1 MNQDLLA
8 ILDSIERDKGIKKEI
23 LIKAIEFALISAAR
37 KKIGKHITDIKVE
50 FNSETGDFKV
60 FGPDGAELSGDFGRI
75 SAQTAK
81 QVIIQKIREAERD
94 VVFDEYQHKVN
105 DIASGSVHRF
115 EKGSIVVDLGRAEG
129 ILPRREL
136 PPDEEYRQ
144 GDRIKALILG
154 VKKTPKGPEILL
166 SRTNPGLVKRLFEL
180 EVPEIYEGIVEIK
193 SVSREAG
200 RRSKIA
206 VYSKDDK
213 VDPVGACVGM
223 RGQRVKNIV
232 RELGGEKI
240 DIIRWGIDTGEFISS
255 SLSPAE
261 ISSVRVSEANKRA
274 EVIVADDQL
283 SLAIGKKG
291 QNVRLAAKL
300 TGWNIDIR
308 SKGEIEKV
316 KEISISEIEG
326 VGAKTEKALK
336 KTGFKTAGDI
346 AAADVKALTKA
357 EGVGKKTAEKIM
369 KSVKE
374 LLEKKVH
381 EARDIKNKEKKAKE
395 EAEKLEKAEQAQAE
409 EAEVQGGEEEEIE
422 ETKDSGDPG
431 DIEETGESKEKS

>member
-8 ILDSIERDKGIKKEI
+8 VLDYIEREKGIKKDI
-23 LIKAIEFALISAAR
+23 LIKAIESALISAAR
-37 KKIGKHITDIKVE
+37 RNLGKHVTDIKVE
-50 FNSETGDFKV
+50 FDSQTGDFKV
-60 FGPDGAELSGDFGRI
+60 FRPDGKEVSGDFGRI

-94 VVFDEYQHKVN
+94 VVFEEYQHKVN

-115 EKGSIVVDLGRAEG
+115 EKGLIIVDLGRVEG
-129 ILPRREL
+129 ILPKREI
-136 PPDEEYRQ
+136 PPNEEYRQ
-144 GDRIKALILG
+144 GDRIKALVVE
-154 VKKTPKGPEILL
+154 VKKAAKGPEILL
-166 SRTNPGLVKRLFEL
+166 SRNSPGLVKRLFEL

-200 RRSKIA
+200 DRSKIA

-240 DIIRWGIDTGEFISS
+240 DIVRWSVNIGDFISA

-261 ISSVRVSEANKRA
+261 IMSVKTNESEKRA

-300 TGWNIDIR
+300 TSWNIDIR
-308 SKGEIEKV
+308 SKSEIDEV
-316 KEISISEIEG
+316 KEVSIGEVKGIG
-326 VGAKTEKALK
+326 PKTEKLLIKA
-336 KTGFKTAGDI
+336 GFNTLGKIVKLDIKDLTAIKGI
-346 AAADVKALTKA
+346 
-357 EGVGKKTAEKIM
+357 GKKTSEKIL
-369 KSVKE
+369 KAAKE
-374 LLEKKVH
+374 LMKEKVH
-381 EARDIKNKEKKAKE
+381 EVRDKKNKENKPQPQKQE
-395 EAEKLEKAEQAQAE
+395 EQAKPAE
-409 EAEVQGGEEEEIE
+409 
-422 ETKDSGDPG
+422 D
-431 DIEETGESKEKS
+431 

>member
-1 MNQDLLA
+1 MNQELLT

-23 LIKAIEFALISAAR
+23 LVKAIESALMSAAR
-37 KKIGKHITDIKVE
+37 KKLGKHIMDIKVE
-50 FNSETGDFKV
+50 FDQETGEFKV
-60 FGPDGAELSGDFGRI
+60 FGPDGQELSGDFGRI

-94 VVFDEYQHKVN
+94 VVFVEYQGKVN

-115 EKGSIVVDLGRAEG
+115 EKGAIVVDLGRAEG
-129 ILPRREL
+129 ILPRREVSAN
-136 PPDEEYRQ
+136 EEYRQ
-144 GDRIKALILG
+144 GDRIKALIMD
-154 VKKTPKGPEILL
+154 VRKTPKGPEIML

-193 SVSREAG
+193 FVSREPG
-200 RRSKIA
+200 DRSKIA

-232 RELGGEKI
+232 RELGGERI
-240 DIIRWGIDTGEFISS
+240 DIIRWSIDMGEFICS

-261 ISSVRVSEANKRA
+261 ISSVKTFESEKRA

-283 SLAIGKKG
+283 SLAIGKRG

-308 SKGEIEKV
+308 SKSEMEEVNQVSVGEID
-316 KEISISEIEG
+316 G
-326 VGAKTEKALK
+326 VGAKTEKALIK
-336 KTGFKTAGDI
+336 AGFKIAGQI
-346 AAADVKALTKA
+346 AKLNIKELTEVK
-357 EGVGKKTAEKIM
+357 GVGKKTAEKILV
-369 KSVKE
+369 SVKK

-381 EARDIKNKEKKAKE
+381 EVRDKKNKEKRKMREKQE
-395 EAEKLEKAEQAQAE
+395 TEKREAEKQA
-409 EAEVQGGEEEEIE
+409 IE
-422 ETKDSGDPG
+422 GKD
-431 DIEETGESKEKS
+431 KE

>member
-1 MNQDLLA
+1 MNQELLT
-8 ILDSIERDKGIKKEI
+8 ILDSIERDKGIKKDI
-23 LIKAIEFALISAAR
+23 LIKAIESALISAAR
-37 KKIGKHITDIKVE
+37 KKLGKHIMDIKVE
-50 FNSETGDFKV
+50 FDRDTGDFKV
-60 FGPDGAELSGDFGRI
+60 FGPDGEQVGEDFGRI

-94 VVFDEYQHKVN
+94 VVFEEYQGKVN

-115 EKGSIVVDLGRAEG
+115 EKGVIIVDLGRAEG
-129 ILPRREL
+129 ILPRREISAS
-136 PPDEEYRQ
+136 EEYRQ
-144 GDRIKALILG
+144 GDRIKALILE
-154 VKKTPKGPEILL
+154 VKKTPKGPEIML

-180 EVPEIYEGIVEIK
+180 EVPEIYEGIVDIK

-200 RRSKIA
+200 DRSKVA

-223 RGQRVKNIV
+223 RGQRVKSIV

-240 DIIRWGIDTGEFISS
+240 DIVRWSNDTTEFISAG
-255 SLSPAE
+255 LSPAE
-261 ISSVRVSEANKRA
+261 ISSVRLNEAEKRA

-308 SKGEIEKV
+308 SKTEIDKLSQIPIG
-316 KEISISEIEG
+316 KIQG
-326 VGAKTEKALK
+326 VGPKTAKALIK
-336 KTGFKTAGDI
+336 AGFKTTGDI
-346 AAADVKALTKA
+346 SKTDVKKLTKV
-357 EGVGKKTAEKIM
+357 EGVGKKTAEKIL
-369 KSVKE
+369 KSAKE

-381 EARDIKNKEKKAKE
+381 EVRGKKVKENAAKE
-395 EAEKLEKAEQAQAE
+395 HLRKDAKIEPKTQKLKRTE
-409 EAEVQGGEEEEIE
+409 E
-422 ETKDSGDPG
+422 
-431 DIEETGESKEKS
+431 

>member
-1 MNQDLLA
+1 MNQELLT

-23 LIKAIEFALISAAR
+23 LIRAIESALVSAAR
-37 KKIGKHITDIKVE
+37 KKLGKHIMDIKVE
-50 FNSETGDFKV
+50 FDKETGEFKV
-60 FGPDGAELSGDFGRI
+60 FTPEGEEMSGGFGRI

-94 VVFDEYQHKVN
+94 VVFEEYQHKVN

-115 EKGSIVVDLGRAEG
+115 EKGVIVVDLGRAEG
-129 ILPRREL
+129 VLPRREV
-136 PPDEEYRQ
+136 PHGEEYRQ
-144 GDRIKALILG
+144 GDRIKALIME
-154 VKKTPKGPEILL
+154 VNKTPRGPEILL
-166 SRTNPGLVKRLFEL
+166 SRTTPGLVRRLFEL

-200 RRSKIA
+200 NRSKIA
-206 VYSKDDK
+206 VYSKDEK

-240 DIIRWGIDTGEFISS
+240 DIIRWSVDIGGFISA

-261 ISSVRVSEANKRA
+261 ISSIRVNEAEKRA

-308 SKGEIEKV
+308 SKSEIEKLQGIPIGKV
-316 KEISISEIEG
+316 EG
-326 VGAKTEKALK
+326 IGPKTEKSLK
-336 KTGFKTAGDI
+336 KAGFKTTGDI
-346 AAADVKALTKA
+346 SSADIKALTKV
-357 EGVGKKTAEKIM
+357 EGIGKKTAEKILRSAKGLM
-369 KSVKE
+369 E
-374 LLEKKVH
+374 EKVH
-381 EARDIKNKEKKAKE
+381 EVREKKTREKRAKEEKEKKDK
-395 EAEKLEKAEQAQAE
+395 
-409 EAEVQGGEEEEIE
+409 EEEE
-422 ETKDSGDPG
+422 KD
-431 DIEETGESKEKS
+431 KK

>member
-1 MNQDLLA
+1 MNQELLS

-23 LIKAIEFALISAAR
+23 LVKAIESALISAAR
-37 KKIGKHITDIKVE
+37 KNLGKHVEDIKVE
-50 FNSETGDFKV
+50 FDSLTGDFKV
-60 FGPDGAELSGDFGRI
+60 FTAEGNEVSGDFGRI

-94 VVFDEYQHKVN
+94 VLFEEYTKKVN
-105 DIASGSVHRF
+105 DICSGAVHRF
-115 EKGSIVVDLGRAEG
+115 EKGMLIVDLGRVEG
-129 ILPRREL
+129 VLPKREL
-136 PPDEEYRQ
+136 PPSEEYRQ
-144 GDRIKALILG
+144 GDRIKALIVE
-154 VKKTPKGPEILL
+154 VKKSSKGPEILL
-166 SRTNPGLVKRLFEL
+166 SRTNPGFVKRLFEL

-193 SVSREAG
+193 AVSREAG
-200 RRSKIA
+200 DRSKIA

-240 DIIRWGIDTGEFISS
+240 DIIRWSANMGEFISS

-261 ISSVRVSEANKRA
+261 ITSVKTTEAERRA

-308 SKGEIEKV
+308 SKSEIEEV
-316 KEISISEIEG
+316 KEIPIIEIDG
-326 VGAKTEKALK
+326 IGPKTEKALK
-336 KTGFKTAGDI
+336 KAGYDTVGKI
-346 AAADVKALTKA
+346 MKLDLKELIEVK
-357 EGVGKKTAEKIM
+357 GVGKKTAEKIL
-369 KSVKE
+369 KSAKE
-374 LLEKKVH
+374 LMEQKVH
-381 EARDIKNKEKKAKE
+381 EVRDKKNKENREARAEKERELASNAQEDKKAKE
-395 EAEKLEKAEQAQAE
+395 KEQEPIKA
-409 EAEVQGGEEEEIE
+409 
-422 ETKDSGDPG
+422 
-431 DIEETGESKEKS
+431 KE

>member
-1 MNQDLLA
+1 MNQELLS

-23 LIKAIEFALISAAR
+23 LVKAIESALISAAR
-37 KKIGKHITDIKVE
+37 KNLGKHVEDIKVE
-50 FNSETGDFKV
+50 FDSLTGDFKV
-60 FGPDGAELSGDFGRI
+60 FTAEGNEVSGDFGRI

-94 VVFDEYQHKVN
+94 VLFEEYTKKVN
-105 DIASGSVHRF
+105 DICSGAVHRF
-115 EKGSIVVDLGRAEG
+115 EKGMLIVDLGRVEG
-129 ILPRREL
+129 VLPKREL
-136 PPDEEYRQ
+136 PPTEEYRQ
-144 GDRIKALILG
+144 GDRIKALIVE
-154 VKKTPKGPEILL
+154 VKKSSKGPEILL
-166 SRTNPGLVKRLFEL
+166 SRTSPGFVKRLFEL

-193 SVSREAG
+193 AVSREAG
-200 RRSKIA
+200 DRSKIA

-240 DIIRWGIDTGEFISS
+240 DIIRWSVNMGEFIAS

-261 ISSVRVSEANKRA
+261 ITSVKTTEAERRA

-308 SKGEIEKV
+308 SKSEIEEV
-316 KEISISEIEG
+316 KEIPIIEIDG
-326 VGAKTEKALK
+326 IGPKTEKALK
-336 KTGFKTAGDI
+336 KAGYDTVGKI
-346 AAADVKALTKA
+346 MKLDLKELIEVK
-357 EGVGKKTAEKIM
+357 GVGKKTAEKIL
-369 KSVKE
+369 KSAKE
-374 LLEKKVH
+374 LMEQKVH
-381 EARDIKNKEKKAKE
+381 EVRDKKNKENREARAEKERELAANAQEDKKAKE
-395 EAEKLEKAEQAQAE
+395 KEQEPVKA
-409 EAEVQGGEEEEIE
+409 
-422 ETKDSGDPG
+422 
-431 DIEETGESKEKS
+431 KE

>member
-1 MNQDLLA
+1 MNQELLA

-23 LIKAIEFALISAAR
+23 LIKAIESALISAAR
-37 KKIGKHITDIKVE
+37 KNLGKHVEDIKAE
-50 FNSETGDFKV
+50 FDPLTGDFKV
-60 FGPDGAELSGDFGRI
+60 LTADGKEVSGDFGRI

-94 VVFDEYQHKVN
+94 VIFEEYQHKVN

-115 EKGSIVVDLGRAEG
+115 EKGMIIVDLGRVEG
-129 ILPRREL
+129 ILPKREI
-136 PPDEEYRQ
+136 PQNEEYRQ
-144 GDRIKALILG
+144 GDRIKALVVE
-154 VKKTPKGPEILL
+154 VKKSPKGPEILL
-166 SRTNPGLVKRLFEL
+166 SRTNPGFVKRLFEL
-180 EVPEIYEGIVEIK
+180 EVPEIYEGIVETK

-200 RRSKIA
+200 DRSKIA
-206 VYSKDDK
+206 VYSKDEK

-240 DIIRWGIDTGEFISS
+240 DIIRWSVNIGEFIAA

-261 ISSVRVSEANKRA
+261 IASVKTNEAEKRA

-308 SKGEIEKV
+308 SK
-316 KEISISEIEG
+316 SEIEQLKEIPIIKIEG
-326 VGAKTEKALK
+326 IGPKTERELK
-336 KTGFKTAGDI
+336 KAGYDTVGKIIKLDI
-346 AAADVKALTKA
+346 KELIAVK
-357 EGVGKKTAEKIM
+357 GIGKKTAEKIL
-369 KSVKE
+369 KSAKE
-374 LLEKKVH
+374 LMEKKVH
-381 EARDIKNKEKKAKE
+381 EVREKKNKEKEVTGNKSQVTGRDEKDKE
-395 EAEKLEKAEQAQAE
+395 
-409 EAEVQGGEEEEIE
+409 
-422 ETKDSGDPG
+422 
-431 DIEETGESKEKS
+431 

>member
-1 MNQDLLA
+1 MNQELLL
-8 ILDSIERDKGIKKEI
+8 ILDSIERDKGVKKEI
-23 LIKAIEFALISAAR
+23 LISAIESALVSAAR
-37 KKIGKHITDIKVE
+37 KKLGKHVIDIRVE
-50 FNSETGDFKV
+50 FDKETGEFKV
-60 FGPDGAELSGDFGRI
+60 FGPDGNDLSGDFGRI

-94 VVFDEYQHKVN
+94 VVFDEYQHKIN
-105 DIASGSVHRF
+105 DIATGGVHRF
-115 EKGSIVVDLGRAEG
+115 EKGMMIIDLGRAEG
-129 ILPRREL
+129 VLPRREL
-136 PPDEEYRQ
+136 PPNEQYRQ
-144 GDRIKALILG
+144 GDRIKALILD

-180 EVPEIYEGIVEIK
+180 EVPEIYEGIVDIK

-200 RRSKIA
+200 DRSKIA

-240 DIIRWGIDTGEFISS
+240 DIIRWSVNTAEFIMS

-261 ISSVRVSEANKRA
+261 ISSVKLNEAAKRA
-274 EVIVADDQL
+274 EVIVVDDQL

-308 SKGEIEKV
+308 SKSEIEKLRDIAV
-316 KEISISEIEG
+316 GELEG
-326 VGAKTEKALK
+326 VGPKTEKALVK
-336 KTGFKTAGDI
+336 AGFKTTGDI
-346 AAADVKALTKA
+346 SKVDIKELTKV
-357 EGVGKKTAEKIM
+357 EGIGKKTAEKIL
-369 KSVKE
+369 KSAKE
-374 LLEKKVH
+374 LMEKKVH
-381 EARDIKNKEKKAKE
+381 EVREKKNKERVEENKGTDKTEGEVKE
-395 EAEKLEKAEQAQAE
+395 
-409 EAEVQGGEEEEIE
+409 
-422 ETKDSGDPG
+422 
-431 DIEETGESKEKS
+431 

>member
-1 MNQDLLA
+1 MNQELLA

-23 LIKAIEFALISAAR
+23 LVKAIESALISAAR
-37 KKIGKHITDIKVE
+37 KNLGKHAEDIKVE
-50 FNSETGDFKV
+50 FDPLTGDFKV
-60 FGPDGAELSGDFGRI
+60 LSAEGKEVSGNFGRI

-94 VVFDEYQHKVN
+94 VLFDEYQKKVG
-105 DIASGSVHRF
+105 DICSGSVHRF
-115 EKGSIVVDLGRAEG
+115 EKGMMVIDLGRVEG
-129 ILPRREL
+129 VLPKREL
-136 PPDEEYRQ
+136 PPSEEYRQ
-144 GDRIKALILG
+144 GDRIKALVVE
-154 VKKTPKGPEILL
+154 VKKSSKGPEILL
-166 SRTNPGLVKRLFEL
+166 SRTSPGFVKRLFEL

-193 SVSREAG
+193 AVSREAG
-200 RRSKIA
+200 DRSKIA

-240 DIIRWGIDTGEFISS
+240 DIVRWSGNIGEFISA

-261 ISSVRVSEANKRA
+261 ITSVKTTEADKRA

-308 SKGEIEKV
+308 SKSEIEEV
-316 KEISISEIEG
+316 KEIPIIEIDG
-326 VGAKTEKALK
+326 IGPKTEKALK
-336 KTGFKTAGDI
+336 KAGYDTVGKIIKLDI
-346 AAADVKALTKA
+346 KELIDVK
-357 EGVGKKTAEKIM
+357 GVGKKTAEKILI
-369 KSVKE
+369 SAKE
-374 LLEKKVH
+374 LMELKVH
-381 EARDIKNKEKKAKE
+381 EVRDKKNKENREAR
-395 EAEKLEKAEQAQAE
+395 AEKERVSAAAAE
-409 EAEVQGGEEEEIE
+409 ENKKTE
-422 ETKDSGDPG
+422 D
-431 DIEETGESKEKS
+431 KEKEQEPVKDKE

>member
-1 MNQDLLA
+1 MSQDLLV

-23 LIKAIEFALISAAR
+23 LIKAIESALISAAR
-37 KKIGKHITDIKVE
+37 KKLGKHITDIKVE
-50 FNSETGDFKV
+50 FDGTTGEFKV
-60 FGPDGAELSGDFGRI
+60 FTPEGKELSGEFGRI

-94 VVFDEYQHKVN
+94 VVFEEYQHKVN

-115 EKGSIVVDLGRAEG
+115 EKGMIIVDLGRAEG
-129 ILPRREL
+129 VLPRREISAK
-136 PPDEEYRQ
+136 EEYRQ
-144 GDRIKALILG
+144 GDRLKALILE
-154 VKKTPKGPEILL
+154 VKRTPKGPEILL

-180 EVPEIYEGIVEIK
+180 EVPEIYEGIVDIK

-200 RRSKIA
+200 DRSKIA

-240 DIIRWGIDTGEFISS
+240 DIIRWSIDTAEFISAG
-255 SLSPAE
+255 LSPAE
-261 ISSVRVSEANKRA
+261 ISSVKINESQKRA
-274 EVIVADDQL
+274 EVMVADDQL

-308 SKGEIEKV
+308 SKSEIEKLNKLPV
-316 KEISISEIEG
+316 SEIEG
-326 VGAKTEKALK
+326 IGPKTEKALIK
-336 KTGFKTAGDI
+336 GGFKTAGEI
-346 AAADVKALTKA
+346 AKGDLLALRKVK
-357 EGVGKKTAEKIM
+357 GVGKKTAEKILR
-369 KSVKE
+369 SAKE

-381 EARDIKNKEKKAKE
+381 EVRDISSKKRKEEITKTKEKELNE
-395 EAEKLEKAEQAQAE
+395 E
-409 EAEVQGGEEEEIE
+409 
-422 ETKDSGDPG
+422 
-431 DIEETGESKEKS
+431 

>member
-23 LIKAIEFALISAAR
+23 LIKAIESALVSAAR
-37 KKIGKHITDIKVE
+37 KNLGKHIEDIKAE
-50 FNSETGDFKV
+50 FDPLTGDFKV
-60 FGPDGAELSGDFGRI
+60 LTAEGKEVSGDFGRI

-94 VVFDEYQHKVN
+94 VLFEEYKKKVN
-105 DIASGSVHRF
+105 DICSGAVHRF
-115 EKGSIVVDLGRAEG
+115 EKGMIIVDLGRVEG
-129 ILPRREL
+129 VLPKREL
-136 PPDEEYRQ
+136 PPSEEYRQ
-144 GDRIKALILG
+144 GDRIKALIVE
-154 VKKTPKGPEILL
+154 VKKSSKGPEILL
-166 SRTNPGLVKRLFEL
+166 SRTSPGFVKRLFEL

-193 SVSREAG
+193 AVSREAG
-200 RRSKIA
+200 DRSKIA

-240 DIIRWGIDTGEFISS
+240 DIVRWSVNIGEFISG

-261 ISSVRVSEANKRA
+261 ITSVKTTETERRA

-308 SKGEIEKV
+308 SK
-316 KEISISEIEG
+316 SEIEEVRDISITEIDGIGPKTGKELKKVGYDTVGKIIKLSLSELTDVKG
-326 VGAKTEKALK
+326 VGE
-336 KTGFKTAGDI
+336 
-346 AAADVKALTKA
+346 
-357 EGVGKKTAEKIM
+357 KTAEKIL
-369 KSVKE
+369 KSAKE
-374 LLEKKVH
+374 LMEQKVH
-381 EARDIKNKEKKAKE
+381 QVRDKKNKENREAKAEREKELAAEVDKKDKEGKE
-395 EAEKLEKAEQAQAE
+395 EKE
-409 EAEVQGGEEEEIE
+409 GEPQE
-422 ETKDSGDPG
+422 D
-431 DIEETGESKEKS
+431 KE

>member
-1 MNQDLLA
+1 MNQELLA

-23 LIKAIEFALISAAR
+23 LVRAIESALISAAR
-37 KKIGKHITDIKVE
+37 KNLGKHVEDIKVE
-50 FNSETGDFKV
+50 FDVTTGDFKV
-60 FGPDGAELSGDFGRI
+60 LSAEGKEVSGNFGRI

-94 VVFDEYQHKVN
+94 VLFEEYKHKVN

-115 EKGSIVVDLGRAEG
+115 DKGMLIVDLGRVEG
-129 ILPRREL
+129 VLPKREL
-136 PPDEEYRQ
+136 PPSEEYRQ
-144 GDRIKALILG
+144 GDRIKALVVD
-154 VKKTPKGPEILL
+154 VKKSSKGPEILL
-166 SRTNPGLVKRLFEL
+166 SRTNPGFVKRLFEL
-180 EVPEIYEGIVEIK
+180 EVPEIYESIVEIK
-193 SVSREAG
+193 AVSREAG
-200 RRSKIA
+200 DRSKIA

-240 DIIRWGIDTGEFISS
+240 DIVRWSVNMGEFISA

-261 ISSVRVSEANKRA
+261 ISSVKTSEAEKRA

-308 SKGEIEKV
+308 SKSEIEEV
-316 KEISISEIEG
+316 KEIPIIEIDG
-326 VGAKTEKALK
+326 IGPKTEKELK
-336 KTGFKTAGDI
+336 KAGYDTVGKI
-346 AAADVKALTKA
+346 MKLDLKELTDVK
-357 EGVGKKTAEKIM
+357 GVGKKTAEKIL
-369 KSVKE
+369 KSAKE
-374 LLEKKVH
+374 LMEIKVH
-381 EARDIKNKEKKAKE
+381 EVRDKKNKENKEAKAEKEREAAAAAEEENKKAEKE
-395 EAEKLEKAEQAQAE
+395 Q
-409 EAEVQGGEEEEIE
+409 V
-422 ETKDSGDPG
+422 
-431 DIEETGESKEKS
+431 KE